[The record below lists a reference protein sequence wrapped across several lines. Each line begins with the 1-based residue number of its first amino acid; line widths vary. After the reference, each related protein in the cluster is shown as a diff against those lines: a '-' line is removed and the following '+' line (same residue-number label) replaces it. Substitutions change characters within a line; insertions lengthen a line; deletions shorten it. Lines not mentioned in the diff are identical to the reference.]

1 MESTTPPTPRARRR
15 QVLQTFAH
23 GWARVGDPLRAAP
36 VEPATGRHR
45 FAPAGTSLLLVV
57 IVIVLSAA
65 GLARV
70 RASTRV
76 LALGAAITELT
87 DEQSRLQEQKRRLLA
102 ERAYLRHPDQ
112 IAEVARNELGMV
124 PIAPDLVQQIR
135 VVEEPKDP

>member
-1 MESTTPPTPRARRR
+1 MEPPNPSTPRSRRR
-15 QVLQTFAH
+15 QVLQSFAH
-23 GWARVGDPLRAAP
+23 GWARVGDPLRALQPAAP
-36 VEPATGRHR
+36 GTPRR
-45 FAPAGTSLLLVV
+45 SAPAGTSLLLMIIVV
-57 IVIVLSAA
+57 VLAGA

-112 IAEVARNELGMV
+112 IAEVARGKLGMV
-124 PIAPDLVQQIR
+124 PVAPDLVQQIR
-135 VVEEPKDP
+135 VVEERKDP